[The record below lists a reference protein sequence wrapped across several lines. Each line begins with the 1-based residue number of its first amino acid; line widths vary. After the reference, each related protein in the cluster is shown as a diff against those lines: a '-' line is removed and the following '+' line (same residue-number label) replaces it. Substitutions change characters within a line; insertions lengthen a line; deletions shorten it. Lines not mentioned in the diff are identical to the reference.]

1 MRTSRLVPL
10 ALAAAVAPACA
21 IDAGDPDDPDTTAA
35 EFCLA
40 PPTPPAA
47 DAIWLLGPGD
57 VRSQVI
63 DDYGTSACSAYVL
76 GARSAEKFTVR
87 AVGITDEDDCVE
99 TTFTVLRYRKQAGT
113 WHYDSYE
120 TEIGDWT
127 ASGTCDLLISYSPHT
142 TEEGR
147 IHVSGKRTSCAGMWC
162 GTTYGLPF
170 RVAAS
175 AFVPGGGGTN

>member
-1 MRTSRLVPL
+1 MRAPLLIAL
-10 ALAAAVAPACA
+10 ALALVVPACA
-21 IDAGDPDDPDTTAA
+21 VDDGTDDPDTTAA

-87 AVGITDEDDCVE
+87 AVDITDEDDCVE
-99 TTFTVLRYRKQAGT
+99 TTFTVRRYRKQAGT
-113 WHYDSYE
+113 WHYDSYDTE
-120 TEIGDWT
+120 TGDWT
-127 ASGTCDLLISYSPHT
+127 VSGTCDLLISYSPHT

-147 IHVSGKRTSCAGMWC
+147 IHVSGKRTSCAGQWC

-170 RVAAS
+170 KVAAS